1 MNIVLFLKKVL
12 NTFLTPRYKFWY
24 FDYDRKF
31 VKIKKNQILFNL
43 LSRIWFLPI
52 DIQARY
58 WHNITI
64 KDNHNYHKYKKI
76 DKRAKILLKAVIDCS
91 NKKNDKILDLGSN
104 VGRHL
109 NYLTKKKFIN
119 LNGVDI
125 CKLSIDKS
133 KKIFPKLKKINLR
146 CSSFEN
152 YLVNSKNGEFD
163 IIYTHGATIEMVKP
177 TFPLVSELF
186 RVSKKYIILLINE
199 NGHKFPVFGD

>member
-1 MNIVLFLKKVL
+1 M
-12 NTFLTPRYKFWY
+12 
-24 FDYDRKF
+24 
-31 VKIKKNQILFNL
+31 
-43 LSRIWFLPI
+43 
-52 DIQARY
+52 
-58 WHNITI
+58 
-64 KDNHNYHKYKKI
+64 
-76 DKRAKILLKAVIDCS
+76 
-91 NKKNDKILDLGSN
+91 DLGSN

-133 KKIFPKLKKINLR
+133 NKIYPKLKKINLR

-199 NGHKFPVFGD
+199 NGHKFPRFWRLNLN